1 MSNSFNFPKIVV
13 SLEGRGSGVGEE
25 GNERQERKVGGAEE
39 EEEELFFLININ
51 SVYEMLGSENLMD
64 RKVFGFNN
72 NTETKKYRHVLKD
85 RMVLI
90 TLSKV
95 KLKWKISKG
104 QFSKESHFINFSN
117 YSKFVPGYF

>member
-1 MSNSFNFPKIVV
+1 MSNSFNFPKFVV

-39 EEEELFFLININ
+39 KEEELFFLININ

-95 KLKWKISKG
+95 KLK
-104 QFSKESHFINFSN
+104 
-117 YSKFVPGYF
+117 